1 MLTARLKGL
10 FQPSSSSLIKLF
22 GSSLLIGKQNIHHHA
37 TISIHNNHNNL
48 FVRHENINS
57 DQQARNFSIIRST
70 TRKSN
75 AERFLETELIRHD
88 QKKRISQGT
97 KTNPEATATQNDKYL
112 TNPEAYAKFL
122 KLNLMGAIAKAASHF
137 LKFSAPTE
145 IQEQVIPKALKKS
158 NIVASAETGT
168 GKTAA
173 YGFPLLQKIIHEKLR
188 GSHTTLAEREI
199 GTLVLC
205 PTKEL
210 SEQVYEHLN
219 NFKKY
224 TLEVLHDEG
233 KINDEEFDIK
243 IGVIFGGASKISQLK
258 TIKQGL
264 DILVATPGRL
274 VELLKTN
281 NGCNLKTVRYL
292 VLDECDRMLNMG
304 FLPELK
310 RIYENLPKP
319 NESEE
324 PMQVLM
330 FSATLT
336 RDVEDL
342 VCRFAPTHKMINLNQ
357 EFKIPE
363 TIKHIKYFVSKKEL
377 KFKLL
382 LYLLGRKGSLKNKKV
397 LVFCR
402 TRDKVERLTENLTKR
417 GYKAIG
423 IHKEKSLA
431 FRTKAIKSFSLPD
444 NSECQILVSTDVLAR
459 GIDVPDLPFVI
470 NYDVPAKPEDY
481 VHRVGRT
488 GRAGQEGM
496 AFSFIAKVPI
506 ITHVGGRL
514 VELNEEHFI
523 KTVEQFIS
531 QRIEERKIPG
541 KWQDKYMD
549 QLEIEKEK
557 VEALSKRKALEIL
570 QKKTKQGPTK
580 KDVQDEKMVAAFSES
595 YNRLKQKVE
604 QTKTLTSEDLK
615 YAPTLRHFKEG
626 RYEDVMKE
634 FEVKRAIKEGAIKRV
649 NTNSKNR
656 KKKKKKFIYQ
666 L

>member
-10 FQPSSSSLIKLF
+10 FQSSSVIKLL
-22 GSSLLIGKQNIHHHA
+22 GSSSTSVIGKPSTPIILINHEHFS
-37 TISIHNNHNNL
+37 TVSNNVTQHLDGNT
-48 FVRHENINS
+48 
-57 DQQARNFSIIRST
+57 RNFSIMMNSV

-88 QKKRISQGT
+88 QKKRNSQGI
-97 KTNPEATATQNDKYL
+97 NHSEPQQQNDKYL
-112 TNPEAYAKFL
+112 SNPEAYSKFL
-122 KLNLMGAIAKAASHF
+122 KLNLMGAIAKAATHF
-137 LKFSAPTE
+137 LQFSAPTE
-145 IQEQVIPKALKKS
+145 IQEHVIPQALTKS

-173 YGFPLLQKIIHEKLR
+173 YGFPILQKIIHEKIR
-188 GSHTTLAEREI
+188 RSHTSLEEREI

-210 SEQVYEHLN
+210 SEQVYQHLN

-224 TLEVLHDEG
+224 TLEILRDEG
-233 KINDEEFDIK
+233 KIDDEFDIK
-243 IGVIFGGASKISQLK
+243 LGIIFGGASKISQLK
-258 TIKQGL
+258 TIQQGL

-281 NGCNLKTVRYL
+281 DGCKLKTVRYL
-292 VLDECDRMLNMG
+292 ILDECDRMLNMG

-310 RIYENLPKP
+310 RIYEHLPKP
-319 NESEE
+319 NETKE
-324 PMQVLM
+324 PMQVFM

-397 LVFCR
+397 LIFCR
-402 TRDKVERLTENLTKR
+402 TRDKVERMAENLTNR

-444 NSECQILVSTDVLAR
+444 NSECQILVATDVLAR

-506 ITHVGGRL
+506 ITKVGGRL

-541 KWQDKYMD
+541 VWQDRYMN
-549 QLEIEKEK
+549 QLEQEKQK
-557 VEALSKRKALEIL
+557 VEEISKRKALEIL
-570 QKKTKQGPTK
+570 EKKRQGRNK
-580 KDVQDEKMVAAFSES
+580 KDPHDEKMVAAFSES

-649 NTNSKNR
+649 DTKSKSR